1 MKMKYTSLVIAAA
14 LALTGMAFAADQN
27 SAAGDAETDKKVECV
42 ADFIASELDEDQK
55 DKYLADCMQGTA
67 DQSLGGE

>member
-1 MKMKYTSLVIAAA
+1 
-14 LALTGMAFAADQN
+14 MAFAADQN